1 MIIIHT
7 RDSNRGPLGLWKVE
21 ALASF
26 AWNILG
32 NHVVIRRAEGGYSL
46 PACLRQR
53 SVRVRPGEWVR
64 RG

>member
-1 MIIIHT
+1 M
-7 RDSNRGPLGLWKVE
+7 E